1 VANVGVHIP
10 APWSSHMGF
19 ITPAKSR
26 APLWTLWRNRMMK
39 DVTMLPTTIWDIYRI
54 CCFEPFSWL
63 CGLCVQFC
71 CASNLSVGQMMN
83 WVMWIG
89 IKLESAKPEM
99 SNDVQRWVLL
109 AWVLHWYSNSE
120 IPPASQSWPL
130 ISGHTLCR
138 AAWTAPVGRK
148 REIWK
153 LETQLV
159 KIDRT
164 LWNLELVYN
173 RIYIYIMELI
183 YIYIDTLYWYTHVI
197 HVKRTTSSLQN
208 PHLCGTGTELVPLD
222 SSRIEVLVPDG
233 WGHDAC
239 LQTMLS

>member
-1 VANVGVHIP
+1 MAHVGVHIP

-19 ITPAKSR
+19 ITPDKSR

-54 CCFEPFSWL
+54 CCYEPFSWL

-71 CASNLSVGQMMN
+71 CASNFFRVGQMM
-83 WVMWIG
+83 
-89 IKLESAKPEM
+89 
-99 SNDVQRWVLL
+99 
-109 AWVLHWYSNSE
+109 NSE

-153 LETQLV
+153 LVTQLV

-173 RIYIYIMELI
+173 RIYINI
-183 YIYIDTLYWYTHVI
+183 YIYISH
-197 HVKRTTSSLQN
+197 
-208 PHLCGTGTELVPLD
+208 GTY
-222 SSRIEVLVPDG
+222 IYI
-233 WGHDAC
+233 
-239 LQTMLS
+239 

>member
-1 VANVGVHIP
+1 
-10 APWSSHMGF
+10 MGF

-173 RIYIYIMELI
+173 RIYIYISWNLYT
-183 YIYIDTLYWYTHVI
+183 YIYRYIILVYACDTCEKNNILLT
-197 HVKRTTSSLQN
+197 KPASLWD
-208 PHLCGTGTELVPLD
+208 GDRTGTSWLFAH
-222 SSRIEVLVPDG
+222 
-233 WGHDAC
+233 WGAC
-239 LQTMLS
+239 SWWLGTWCLSADNAILGKRLHTYTLWFP